1 MMKRT
6 NINFRD
12 IGALGGASK
21 FNCPWSVAALDSDP
35 TGIIAFIPVV
45 KFEMAV
51 EGSCGGGI
59 VPDYQTQVDILN
71 KQTELQ
77 FIIDLITEKKP

>member
-35 TGIIAFIPVV
+35 TGIIVSN
-45 KFEMAV
+45 MQ
-51 EGSCGGGI
+51 SH
-59 VPDYQTQVDILN
+59 
-71 KQTELQ
+71 TESPLRS
-77 FIIDLITEKKP
+77 PA